1 VDITAMSANRG
12 MICVGDADGFVHLA
26 NRQLEARKFQAHE
39 HFVSHVVM
47 VRGGHYGTESG
58 RFGTHSHGH
67 DVWNRTDEAQQRVG
81 DGG

>member
-1 VDITAMSANRG
+1 MSANRG

-47 VRGGHYGTESG
+47 VP
-58 RFGTHSHGH
+58 
-67 DVWNRTDEAQQRVG
+67 
-81 DGG
+81 